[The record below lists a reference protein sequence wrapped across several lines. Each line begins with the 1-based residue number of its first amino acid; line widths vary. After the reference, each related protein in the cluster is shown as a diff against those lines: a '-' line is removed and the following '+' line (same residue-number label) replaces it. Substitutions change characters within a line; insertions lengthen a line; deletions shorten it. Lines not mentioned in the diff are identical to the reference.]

1 MKIASAITSPEEL
14 SRLGIWLGCDPN
26 DVMRLRI
33 GNWDIRDAAYRIL
46 RSFYAS
52 VPNAERWGKVIE
64 ALEELKQHAIVKDL
78 GLEELHH
85 KAKS

>member
-1 MKIASAITSPEEL
+1 MKIASVITLPEEL

-26 DVMRLRI
+26 DVMHLQT
-33 GNWDIRDAAYRIL
+33 GNWDIKDAAYRIL

-52 VPNAERWGKVIE
+52 VPKAERWSKLIE
-64 ALEELKQHAIVKDL
+64 ALEELNQRGIVKEL

-85 KAKS
+85 EAKN